1 MVCDTSQTL
10 WPIVGSTTSYF
21 CLIAQPRLTRYYL
34 VVLEYFQRTGTNQT
48 NTASQMDSLRRDVA
62 ALAGDHEWTVL
73 YPGEGKGIA
82 GSKSAHSHTRPTII
96 LFWISLSLRQILDHE
111 AVEPPIMSGVLG
123 QLTQVSACFWNMDKI
138 DKTQFPFPYTQVRG
152 SKLGNINSG

>member
-1 MVCDTSQTL
+1 M
-10 WPIVGSTTSYF
+10 
-21 CLIAQPRLTRYYL
+21 AQPRYYV

-48 NTASQMDSLRRDVA
+48 NAASQMDNLRHDVA

-73 YPGEGKGIA
+73 YPGEGKGTA
-82 GSKSAHSHTRPTII
+82 GSKSAHRHTRPTII
-96 LFWISLSLRQILDHE
+96 LFWISLSLRQILDHQ
-111 AVEPPIMSGVLG
+111 ALEPPIMNGVLN

-152 SKLGNINSG
+152 GKTGEYQFWMNVKNQS